1 MLQCFLNQFLQSEDT
16 CNTNPYPKLN
26 IMDLMSK
33 GPTINPVESQ
43 LNKTIP
49 RIDGRSTNKPGR
61 LNKNKKFCKPVDK
74 PVGIQLITGSDSV
87 TGSRKR
93 RSEEITISEG
103 ATDDVS
109 EGRQITATE
118 GAQSAPSLQS
128 DASTDLRM

>member
-1 MLQCFLNQFLQSEDT
+1 MFLNQFPHCEDT
-16 CNTNPYPKLN
+16 FDTNPNPKLN

-33 GPTINPVESQ
+33 GPTIIPVESQ
-43 LNKTIP
+43 LTTTIP
-49 RIDGRSTNKPGR
+49 RIDGRSINKAGR

-109 EGRQITATE
+109 EGRQITAIE
-118 GAQSAPSLQS
+118 GAQSAPSLQF
-128 DASTDLRM
+128 DVSTDLRM